1 MNFKNTNAART
12 TETRDIIELE
22 KNTGNIYES
31 IVIMSKRANQIAQE
45 MKEELNSKL
54 QEFAT
59 TQDNL
64 EEVFENREQIEIS
77 KFYER
82 LPKPHSIAVQEML
95 DDEIYFRRPEEDT
108 ASKALTEGALE
119 SK

>member
-12 TETRDIIELE
+12 TQTRNVKDLE
-22 KNTGNIYES
+22 KETGNIYES
-31 IVIMSKRANQIAQE
+31 IVIISKRANQIGHE
-45 MKEELNSKL
+45 MKEELNAKL

-64 EEVFENREQIEIS
+64 EEIFENREQIEIS

-82 LPKPHSIAVQEML
+82 LPKPHAIAVQEML
-95 DDEIYFRRPEEDT
+95 DDEIYFRRPTETEDT
-108 ASKALTEGALE
+108 PVDSKA
-119 SK
+119 

>member
-12 TETRDIIELE
+12 TETRNVQELE
-22 KNTGNIYES
+22 KQTGNIYES
-31 IVIMSKRANQIAQE
+31 ISVMGKRANQISAE
-45 MKEELNSKL
+45 MKEELTAKL

-64 EEVFENREQIEIS
+64 EEIFENREQIEIS

-82 LPKPHSIAVQEML
+82 LPKPHAIAVQEML
-95 DDEIYFRRPEEDT
+95 EDKIYIRRPEEGN
-108 ASKALTEGALE
+108 EE
-119 SK
+119 N